1 MAPLLERLEST
12 IPPKTVD
19 AIGAA
24 LGIDGPLA
32 QKGLRVVGPTLL
44 GVMAKTASTPE
55 GAASIMGRLG
65 HAADPGDLLGRAM
78 KTLSGGGSGEM
89 MGNVLGSGTNAIC
102 STLSRSLGFDVTPLF
117 GLGATIFTG
126 VLANLAKSRNLDA
139 PGVAAMLENET
150 TEFLSDPASKGVARV
165 VQSALAAGDAAAA
178 MRKAFT
184 DVDWAKIRAAPI
196 AVSYL
201 IITAADTKGAG
212 AVQEL
217 GAAAGALVES
227 IKAAAPAS
235 LMGTAFGC
243 GMSMHELERFKKTG
257 PTREGVL
264 AMIRE
269 TALAVKENSPP
280 DAQAYCAM
288 LMNVAQKAAEAAKEG
303 GFLGIG
309 GKWVS
314 EAEEQM
320 LDDIKKAL
328 S

>member
-196 AVSYL
+196 AVGGGAPVSSREL
-201 IITAADTKGAG
+201 KQGFAHEAPPRRFATTFRTALLR
-212 AVQEL
+212 V
-217 GAAAGALVES
+217 
-227 IKAAAPAS
+227 AS
-235 LMGTAFGC
+235 LST
-243 GMSMHELERFKKTG
+243 
-257 PTREGVL
+257 
-264 AMIRE
+264 
-269 TALAVKENSPP
+269 
-280 DAQAYCAM
+280 
-288 LMNVAQKAAEAAKEG
+288 VAISFP
-303 GFLGIG
+303 GFVRICWLPLRNRAGRRR
-309 GKWVS
+309 S
-314 EAEEQM
+314 
-320 LDDIKKAL
+320 
-328 S
+328 